1 MREREVF
8 LGKMWKKAESSP
20 LSLQRY
26 KRLHGPNSNRD
37 SSGLTEA
44 AVERQGRDEI
54 SGQKFER
61 KSSEESDSKIV
72 GEEKKEDMSLS
83 NDSSGSNKAATHDK
97 DRDTSPSHEG
107 IKLSL

>member
-1 MREREVF
+1 
-8 LGKMWKKAESSP
+8 MWKKAESSP
-20 LSLQRY
+20 LSLSPT
-26 KRLHGPNSNRD
+26 LHGPNSNKD

-72 GEEKKEDMSLS
+72 GEEEKEDMSLGNGS
-83 NDSSGSNKAATHDK
+83 GGSNKAATHDK

>member
-8 LGKMWKKAESSP
+8 LEKMWKKAESSP
-20 LSLQRY
+20 LSLSPT
-26 KRLHGPNSNRD
+26 LHGPNSNRD

-61 KSSEESDSKIV
+61 KSSDSKIV
-72 GEEKKEDMSLS
+72 GEEEKEDMSLGNGS
-83 NDSSGSNKAATHDK
+83 GGSNKAATHDK

>member
-1 MREREVF
+1 RKQSRP
-8 LGKMWKKAESSP
+8 LS

-26 KRLHGPNSNRD
+26 KRFALLHGPKSNRD

-72 GEEKKEDMSLS
+72 GEEEKEDMSLGNGS
-83 NDSSGSNKAATHDK
+83 GGSNKAATHDK
-97 DRDTSPSHEG
+97 DRDTSPCHEG

>member
-8 LGKMWKKAESSP
+8 LEKMWKKAES
-20 LSLQRY
+20 
-26 KRLHGPNSNRD
+26 LHGPNSNRD

-61 KSSEESDSKIV
+61 KSSDSKIV
-72 GEEKKEDMSLS
+72 GEEEKEDMSLGNGS
-83 NDSSGSNKAATHDK
+83 GGSNKAATHK
-97 DRDTSPSHEG
+97 M
-107 IKLSL
+107 IIYA